1 MNKYLKNIGLKSR
14 LSSKNLFM
22 EKIGEKA
29 KFASLNLSR
38 LNISKKNS
46 VLKQFSQYLKANEQ
60 SILNANK
67 KDIANAKS
75 KKIKDSMIARLE
87 LSSKK
92 ISQIRS
98 SIDQIVKF
106 KDPTGKTLSSWKRP
120 NGLIIKKVS
129 IPIGVIGIIYES
141 RPNVTS
147 DVSALCFKSGNVV
160 ILRGG
165 SEAFHSNKILAK
177 LFRKALKKKK
187 CNENCVQFVQSKE
200 RRHVDYLLS
209 GMKNYVDLII
219 PRGGKSLVK
228 KVLKKSSVSI
238 VGHYEGLCHVFVD
251 READLSTAIKV
262 VKNSKM
268 RNVSICG
275 AAETLLIDKM
285 CLKTH
290 CKPILDQLGTL
301 GCKIIGDKIIRKFIS
316 GKMKIATEKDWKT
329 EYLSP
334 TISVKSVNGVEDAIN
349 HINKYGSS
357 HTDSIVTK
365 NKKTAKKF
373 LSSINSSIAVH
384 NASTQFADGGEFG
397 FGAEVGISTNKLHPR
412 GPIGL
417 DQLTTYKYILEG
429 KGQIRK

>member
-1 MNKYLKNIGLKSR
+1 MRKNSY
-14 LSSKNLFM
+14 M
-22 EKIGEKA
+22 EKIGKKA
-29 KFASLNLSR
+29 KFASLNLSS
-38 LNISKKNS
+38 LNINKKNS
-46 VLKQFSQYLKANEQ
+46 VLKQFNQYLKTNEKL
-60 SILNANK
+60 ILNANK
-67 KDIANAKS
+67 KDISKAKS
-75 KKIKDSMIARLE
+75 KKINDSMIDRLKLNSE
-87 LSSKK
+87 K
-92 ISQIRS
+92 ILQIRD
-98 SIDQIVKF
+98 SINKIIKF
-106 KDPTGKTLSSWKRP
+106 KDPVGKTLSSWKRP
-120 NGLIIKKVS
+120 NGLVIKRKS
-129 IPIGVIGIIYES
+129 ISIGVIGIIYES

-165 SEAFHSNKILAK
+165 SEASNSNKILAK

-187 CNENCVQFVQSKE
+187 CDENCVQFVEQKD
-200 RRHVDYLLS
+200 RKNVDYLLS
-209 GMKNYVDLII
+209 SMKNYIDLII

-228 KVLKKSSVSI
+228 KVLRKSSVSI
-238 VGHYEGLCHVFVD
+238 IGHYEGLCHVFVD
-251 READLSTAIKV
+251 RDSDLNTAVKI

-275 AAETLLIDKM
+275 AAETLLIDKK

-290 CKPILDQLGTL
+290 CKPILVQLSKS
-301 GCKIIGDKIIRKFIS
+301 GCKIIGDKTIKKFIS
-316 GKMKIATEKDWKT
+316 EKMKIATEKDWKT

-334 TISVKSVNGVEDAIN
+334 MISVKSVNGVTEAID

-373 LSSINSSIAVH
+373 LLNIKSSIAIH

-397 FGAEVGISTNKLHPR
+397 FGAEVGISTSKLHPR

>member
-1 MNKYLKNIGLKSR
+1 M
-14 LSSKNLFM
+14 SKNSFM
-22 EKIGEKA
+22 EKIGKKA
-29 KFASLNLSR
+29 KVASQDLLKLDIN
-38 LNISKKNS
+38 KKNS
-46 VLKQFSQYLKANEQ
+46 VLKQFAQYLKINQ
-60 SILNANK
+60 RSILNANK
-67 KDIANAKS
+67 KDLSIAKS
-75 KKIKDSMIARLE
+75 KKIKKSMIDRLE
-87 LSSKK
+87 LNSKK
-92 ISQIRS
+92 ILQIRN
-98 SIDQIVKF
+98 SIEKIVKF
-106 KDPTGKTLSSWKRP
+106 KDPTNKILSSWKRP
-120 NGLIIKKVS
+120 NGLIIKKTS

-187 CNENCVQFVQSKE
+187 CNQNCVQFVQSKE

-209 GMKNYVDLII
+209 SMENHVDLII
-219 PRGGKSLVK
+219 PRGGKNLIK

-238 VGHYEGLCHVFVD
+238 IGHYEGLCHVFVD
-251 READLSTAIKV
+251 KDANISTAIKV

-275 AAETLLIDKM
+275 AVETLLIDKM

-290 CKPILDQLGTL
+290 CKPILDQLIKM
-301 GCKIIGDKIIRKFIS
+301 GCKIIGDKSIKKFIS
-316 GKMKIATEKDWKT
+316 GKMKVAKEKDWNT
-329 EYLSP
+329 EYLSSI
-334 TISVKSVNGVEDAIN
+334 ISVKSVNGVTEAID

-365 NKKTAKKF
+365 NKNTAKKF
-373 LSSINSSIAVH
+373 LLGIKSSIAVH

-417 DQLTTYKYILEG
+417 DQLTSYKYILKG

>member
-1 MNKYLKNIGLKSR
+1 MSN
-14 LSSKNLFM
+14 NLFM

-46 VLKQFSQYLKANEQ
+46 VLKQFGQYLKANEQ

-67 KDIANAKS
+67 KDIIYAKS
-75 KKIKDSMIARLE
+75 KKIKDSMIDRLK

-98 SIDQIVKF
+98 SIDKIVKF

-165 SEAFHSNKILAK
+165 SEAFNSNKILAK

-187 CNENCVQFVQSKE
+187 CNENCVQFIQSKE

-219 PRGGKSLVK
+219 PRGGKNLVK

-238 VGHYEGLCHVFVD
+238 IGHYEGLCHVFVD

-290 CKPILDQLGTL
+290 CKPILDQLSKL
-301 GCKIIGDKIIRKFIS
+301 GCKIIGDKTIKKFIS

-329 EYLSP
+329 EYLSSI
-334 TISVKSVNGVEDAIN
+334 ISVKSVNGVTEAID

-365 NKKTAKKF
+365 NRKTAKKF
-373 LSSINSSIAVH
+373 LSNIKSSIAIH

-397 FGAEVGISTNKLHPR
+397 FGAEVGISTGKLHPR

>member
-1 MNKYLKNIGLKSR
+1 
-14 LSSKNLFM
+14 M

-29 KFASLNLSR
+29 KNASLNLSN
-38 LNISKKNS
+38 LNINKKNS
-46 VLKQFSQYLKANEQ
+46 VLKQFSHYLKTNKQ
-60 SILNANK
+60 LILKANK
-67 KDIANAKS
+67 KDISHAKS
-75 KKIKDSMIARLE
+75 KSVKDSMIDRLKLDGE
-87 LSSKK
+87 K
-92 ISQIRS
+92 ITQIRS
-98 SIDQIVKF
+98 AIKKIIKF
-106 KDPTGKTLSSWKRP
+106 KDPVGKTLSFWKRP
-120 NGLIIKKVS
+120 NGLTIKKLS
-129 IPIGVIGIIYES
+129 IPIGIIGIIYES

-177 LFRKALKKKK
+177 LFKKALRKKK
-187 CNENCVQFVQSKE
+187 CDENCVQFVESKD
-200 RRHVDYLLS
+200 RSHVDYLLS
-209 GMKNYVDLII
+209 GMKDYIDLII
-219 PRGGKSLVK
+219 PRGGKGLVK
-228 KVLKKSSVSI
+228 KVLKKSTVSI
-238 VGHYEGLCHVFVD
+238 IGHYEGLCHVFVD
-251 READLSTAIKV
+251 RDADLNTAIKV

-268 RNVSICG
+268 RNVGICG

-290 CKPILDQLGTL
+290 CKPILNQLSKL
-301 GCKIIGDKIIRKFIS
+301 GCKIIGDKIIKKLIS
-316 GKMKIATEKDWKT
+316 EKIKIAREKDWKT

-334 TISVKSVNGVEDAIN
+334 VISVKSVNGVTEAID

-373 LSSINSSIAVH
+373 LLNIKSSIAIH

-397 FGAEVGISTNKLHPR
+397 FGAEVGISTGKLHPR

-429 KGQIRK
+429 NGQVRK

>member
-1 MNKYLKNIGLKSR
+1 MT
-14 LSSKNLFM
+14 KNLYM

-29 KFASLNLSR
+29 KIASLNLSSLSIDKR
-38 LNISKKNS
+38 NS
-46 VLKQFSQYLKANEQ
+46 VLKQFSYYLKTNEQ
-60 SILNANK
+60 LILNANK
-67 KDIANAKS
+67 KDISNAKS
-75 KKIKDSMIARLE
+75 KKIKYNMIDRLK
-87 LSSKK
+87 LNSKK
-92 ISQIRS
+92 ITQIRS
-98 SIDQIVKF
+98 SIKKIIKF
-106 KDPTGKTLSSWKRP
+106 RDPIGKTLSSWKRP
-120 NGLIIKKVS
+120 NGLIIKRVS
-129 IPIGVIGIIYES
+129 IPIGIIGIIYES

-177 LFRKALKKKK
+177 LFKRALKKKK
-187 CNENCVQFVQSKE
+187 CDENCVQFVESKD
-200 RRHVDYLLS
+200 RSHVDYLLS
-209 GMKNYVDLII
+209 RMKNYIDLII
-219 PRGGKSLVK
+219 PRGGKGLVK

-238 VGHYEGLCHVFVD
+238 IGHYEGLCHVFVD
-251 READLSTAIKV
+251 RDADLSTAIKV

-275 AAETLLIDKM
+275 AAETLLMDKM

-290 CKPILDQLGTL
+290 CKPILDQLSKL
-301 GCKIIGDKIIRKFIS
+301 GCKIIGDKTIKKFIS

-329 EYLSP
+329 EYLSSI
-334 TISVKSVNGVEDAIN
+334 ISVKSVNGVTEAID

-365 NKKTAKKF
+365 NRKTAKKF
-373 LSSINSSIAVH
+373 LSNIKSSIAIH

>member
-1 MNKYLKNIGLKSR
+1 MTN
-14 LSSKNLFM
+14 NLYM
-22 EKIGEKA
+22 KKIGEKA
-29 KFASLNLSR
+29 KNASLNLSNLSINKR
-38 LNISKKNS
+38 NS
-46 VLKQFSQYLKANEQ
+46 VLKKFSHYLKTNEKL
-60 SILNANK
+60 ILNENN
-67 KDIANAKS
+67 KDISNAKS
-75 KKIKDSMIARLE
+75 KKIKDSMIDRLK
-87 LSSKK
+87 LDRKK
-92 ISQIRS
+92 ISQIR
-98 SIDQIVKF
+98 IAIKKIIKF
-106 KDPTGKTLSSWKRP
+106 KDPVGKTLSFWKRP
-120 NGLIIKKVS
+120 NGLIIKKIS
-129 IPIGVIGIIYES
+129 IPIGIIGIIYES

-165 SEAFHSNKILAK
+165 SEAFHSNKIIAK
-177 LFRKALKKKK
+177 LFKRALKKKK
-187 CNENCVQFVQSKE
+187 CDENCVQFVESKD
-200 RRHVDYLLS
+200 RSHVDYLLS
-209 GMKNYVDLII
+209 GMKNYIDLII

-238 VGHYEGLCHVFVD
+238 IGHYEGLCHVFVD
-251 READLSTAIKV
+251 KHANLSTAIKV

-275 AAETLLIDKM
+275 AAETLLIDKK

-290 CKPILDQLGTL
+290 CKPILDELTKL
-301 GCKIIGDKIIRKFIS
+301 GCKIIGDKTIKKFIS
-316 GKMKIATEKDWKT
+316 GKMKIAKEKDWET

-334 TISVKSVNGVEDAIN
+334 IISVKSVNGVTEAID

-373 LSSINSSIAVH
+373 LLNIKSSIAVH

-397 FGAEVGISTNKLHPR
+397 FGAEVGISTGKLHPR

-429 KGQIRK
+429 NGQIRK

>member
-1 MNKYLKNIGLKSR
+1 
-14 LSSKNLFM
+14 M
-22 EKIGEKA
+22 EKIGK
-29 KFASLNLSR
+29 KSKLASLKLSG
-38 LNISKKNS
+38 LNIDKKNS
-46 VLKQFSQYLKANEQ
+46 VLRKFKQYLKINEKL
-60 SILNANK
+60 ILKANK
-67 KDIANAKS
+67 KDISKAKY
-75 KKIKDSMIARLE
+75 KKITDSMIDRLR
-87 LSSKK
+87 LDSRK
-92 ISQIRS
+92 IAQIRN
-98 SIDQIVKF
+98 SIDKIIKF

-120 NGLIIKKVS
+120 NGLKIKKIS

-147 DVSALCFKSGNVV
+147 DVSALCFKSGNVA

-165 SEAFHSNKILAK
+165 SEAYYSNKILAK
-177 LFRKALKKKK
+177 LFRKALKSKK
-187 CNENCVQFVQSKE
+187 CDENCVQFIESKD
-200 RRHVDYLLS
+200 RIHVDYLLS
-209 GMKNYVDLII
+209 RMKDYIDLII

-238 VGHYEGLCHVFVD
+238 VGHYEGLCHVFID
-251 READLSTAIKV
+251 RDSNLNIAIKV

-275 AAETLLIDKM
+275 AAETLLIDKK

-290 CKPILDQLGTL
+290 CKPILNNLIKM
-301 GCKIIGDKIIRKFIS
+301 GCKIIGDKTVK
-316 GKMKIATEKDWKT
+316 KILSKKIKVASEKDWKK

-334 TISVKSVNGVEDAIN
+334 KISVKSVNGVSEAIK

-373 LSSINSSIAVH
+373 LSGVKSSIAVH

-417 DQLTTYKYILEG
+417 DQLTSYKYILEG